1 MKREDVMR
9 MAMSAGLLDK
19 IDCSDHYFIPAD
31 AFIDEME
38 KLAVLAYEA
47 GRKDEN
53 EACAEVCEGA
63 YLSERTA
70 LFAAGL
76 IRARREQ

>member
-1 MKREDVMR
+1 MNREDVMR
-9 MAMSAGLLDK
+9 MAMMAGLLDK

-38 KLAVLAYEA
+38 KLANLAYEA

-53 EACAEVCEGA
+53 EDCAKACWEFYSIEGIA
-63 YLSERTA
+63 QKCN
-70 LFAAGL
+70 AA
-76 IRARREQ
+76 IRARREP